1 LSAGDNRWLV
11 RPIVVAQFGP
21 AFMFSGVAIAL
32 RAYFV
37 LLVTSGLALVFAA
50 SGALR
55 SRRPSG

>member
-1 LSAGDNRWLV
+1 
-11 RPIVVAQFGP
+11 
-21 AFMFSGVAIAL
+21 MFSGVAIAL